1 MYCIAYEMAAGRTS
15 KSSSVPW
22 WVYIIILIVAVMLV
36 AGVTM
41 VRYKGPGVNAM
52 PGTAAPSL
60 TTA

>member
-1 MYCIAYEMAAGRTS
+1 MAAGRTS